1 MAAGVTADGHDV
13 PRDIRRSRY
22 RDHVS
27 TLSWLPEPLHQ
38 VAIRLARADQLAYD
52 LALVLLSWSRGTD
65 DVGALEIRQ
74 VERVRCYYDVEVA
87 KVRPTPPVADMLFSE
102 AIGHLRAALD
112 NVVFYLAEHEHGQTL
127 TAKQA
132 KSVSMPISDA
142 QVSYDKT
149 LKNPIGKGLACFE
162 PTATLGK
169 RLQTLQPFA
178 DPTTVPSMNPALA
191 RIMGVTVVETN
202 PLVLLREYSNH
213 DKHRAIRVAVG
224 QTLVQRDDDW
234 RRSVTGGMR
243 PFEVG
248 TVLET
253 VKKGV
258 LTGMEFSPALL
269 VQRPDEHWV
278 EIVPELD
285 GIARYVSDIAIPTL
299 VTGMALPGGLPVD
312 IDLADTGKTIA
323 ERAAAA
329 GSIRAHERAREVMT
343 QALLD
348 ASQQL
353 PKWPETIDLA
363 EESQG

>member
-1 MAAGVTADGHDV
+1 M
-13 PRDIRRSRY
+13 
-22 RDHVS
+22 S
-27 TLSWLPEPLHQ
+27 TLSWLPEPLHP
-38 VAIRLARADQLAYD
+38 VALRLARADQLAYD

-65 DVGALEIRQ
+65 DAGAVEIRQ
-74 VERVRCYYDVEVA
+74 VERTKGYYDVEVA
-87 KVRPTPPVADMLFSE
+87 RVRPTPPVAEMLFSE

-112 NVVFYLAEHEHGQTL
+112 NVVFHLAEQEHGQPL
-127 TAKQA
+127 TVKQA
-132 KSVSMPISDA
+132 KAIGMPISDTRH
-142 QVSYDKT
+142 SYDQT
-149 LKNPIGKGLACFE
+149 LKNPISKGLTCFE
-162 PTATLGK
+162 SSARFGG

-178 DPTTVPSMNPALA
+178 DPTTVPSMNPVIA

-258 LTGMEFSPALL
+258 PTGMEFSPALL
-269 VQRPDEHWV
+269 VQRPEGPWV
-278 EIVPELD
+278 AIGPELD

-299 VTGMALPGGLPVD
+299 VTGMALPGGLPVN
-312 IDLADTGKTIA
+312 IDLTDNGKTIA
-323 ERAAAA
+323 ERADAAQN
-329 GSIRAHERAREVMT
+329 IRAHERAREVMA

-348 ASQQL
+348 ANHQP
-353 PKWPETIDLA
+353 PKWPETVDLS
-363 EESQG
+363 EESKADHQAEWGAPHLPQ